1 MPATAASLIVEKEA
15 EARNATSVWLQVASR
30 LDPRFGGIS
39 TAVPALAEAAEHSG
53 PHVAPLAVFCAP
65 TDDISHIGGRNLHAF
80 RFPRGR
86 GRWMREKSL
95 QVRLRDLVEAADGV
109 HIHGIWEEYCT
120 IASRLAREGGKP
132 YLVAAHGMLE
142 GWALRQKRLKK
153 MLYSLLVERA
163 NLREATCLQALTTV
177 EVEDYRRFGL
187 ANPVAV
193 IPNGV
198 EVPAGVTADAFLQA
212 FPELR
217 GKRLALF
224 LGRLHPKKGLDILCR
239 AWARIHRG
247 IPDAHLVIAGPDFEG
262 TRAVTES
269 QVEKLNL
276 RKSVTF
282 TGMLDHERKWSALAA
297 AHVFV
302 LPSHSEGFSAATLEA
317 LGMGVPAIVTHRCNF
332 PEVAEWRCGAVVE
345 AETRPVEEA
354 LDRILTANLGDTL
367 AMRDNARRLI
377 AERYTWDCIGRQVS
391 EVYEWILGGRLP
403 GNVEVSRCARGAR

>member
-1 MPATAASLIVEKEA
+1 M
-15 EARNATSVWLQVASR
+15 
-30 LDPRFGGIS
+30 
-39 TAVPALAEAAEHSG
+39 
-53 PHVAPLAVFCAP
+53 
-65 TDDISHIGGRNLHAF
+65 
-80 RFPRGR
+80 
-86 GRWMREKSL
+86 
-95 QVRLRDLVEAADGV
+95 EAADGV

-239 AWARIHRG
+239 AWARIHGG
-247 IPDAHLVIAGPDFEG
+247 IPDAHLVIAGPDFEE
-262 TRAVTES
+262 TRAVTVAGGEVES
-269 QVEKLNL
+269 AEVRDVYRDAGPREEVERAGRGARVRAAVAL
-276 RKSVTF
+276 R
-282 TGMLDHERKWSALAA
+282 GLQRGDPGSAGHGGAGDRDAPLQLSGSRGVALRRGGGGRDAA
-297 AHVFV
+297 
-302 LPSHSEGFSAATLEA
+302 G
-317 LGMGVPAIVTHRCNF
+317 GR
-332 PEVAEWRCGAVVE
+332 GA
-345 AETRPVEEA
+345 RP
-354 LDRILTANLGDTL
+354 RFLTANLGDTL